1 MMNLIFAESFEYS
14 EMEQLKK
21 WLQKTGRWVLI
32 FKQTEIEVIPICAG
46 NAVNYH
52 ESYIHD
58 RFPTLCVNRHNDDI
72 HELYN
77 APRSHFIQSYIDDL
91 GYDYTVV

>member
-1 MMNLIFAESFEYS
+1 MMNLIFAEKFEYS

-21 WLQKTGRWVLI
+21 WIQKTGRWVI
-32 FKQTEIEVIPICAG
+32 VFYPKIMEVIPICAG
-46 NAVNYH
+46 NSVNYH
-52 ESYIHD
+52 EDYIHAKH
-58 RFPTLCVNRHNDDI
+58 PTLCINRHNDDI

-77 APRSHFIQSYIDDL
+77 TPRSHFIQSYIDEL